1 MALLSLMRTVT
12 LFNGLSDE
20 QLRRLLAISEEEV
33 YNAGDVIV
41 AQGSTGDKL
50 YFITDGQVEVRVR
63 GEADHAEHLQVYLG
77 RGQIFG
83 EMALLD
89 EGPRS
94 ATVRCSRDHTVLRSI
109 RSQAFNALCGTDTA
123 IGYVVMRNIARDL
136 SFKLRHSNLALGA
149 DGAC

>member
-1 MALLSLMRTVT
+1 MRALLSLMRTVP

-20 QLRRLLAISEEEV
+20 QLQRLVAISEEEIF
-33 YNAGDVIV
+33 NAGDVIV
-41 AQGSTGDKL
+41 QQGAAGNKL
-50 YFITDGQVEVRVR
+50 YVIADGQVEVRVR
-63 GEADHAEHLQVYLG
+63 SAPGQPERSELFLG

-109 RSQAFNALCGTDTA
+109 RAQAFNALCRADTA

-136 SFKLRHSNLALGA
+136 SFKLRHSNLTAGSSA
-149 DGAC
+149 E

>member
-1 MALLSLMRTVT
+1 MALLSLMRMVT

-20 QLRRLLAISEEEV
+20 QLQRLVAISEEEV
-33 YNAGDVIV
+33 FDAGDVIV
-41 AQGSTGDKL
+41 EQGEPGNKL
-50 YFITDGQVEVRVR
+50 YFITEGQVEVRVR
-63 GEADHAEHLQVYLG
+63 GEAEQAEHLRVYLG

-94 ATVRCSRDHTVLRSI
+94 ATVRCSRDQTVLRSI
-109 RSQAFNALCGTDTA
+109 HSQAFNALCAADTA

-136 SFKLRHSNLALGA
+136 SFKLRHSNMTLGA
-149 DGAC
+149 DGA